1 MTGGTA
7 GVVKDLA
14 KTQAKLGLEVAI
26 YTDDSSRSGWSD
38 LENTEIEIF
47 GGGLC
52 DLRADWQRPDLIH
65 DHGIW
70 LPGNHQCARFA
81 VERKIRRIASPHG
94 MLEPWALQHR
104 KWKKRVAWHLY
115 QRRDLQTADALHAT
129 APTEGEQ
136 FRRMG
141 LIPPIHV
148 VPNGVHSPVR
158 TSPTRRRK
166 AGVKTALFLS
176 RIHPKKGLPMLAKA
190 WAQERPA
197 GWKMQVVGPDENGH
211 RATVEALVRKLGIQ
225 NEWSFE
231 GRVEGAA
238 KDEIFAGSD
247 LFILP
252 TYSENFGLAVGEA
265 LAFGIPVITTTG
277 TPWADL
283 RKHRCGWYVEP
294 EVQALAAA
302 LRDAVDL
309 EDGAR
314 AAMGAR
320 GEAWMR
326 ENFSWHAV
334 TSRMINAYQQALE
347 KA

>member
-1 MTGGTA
+1 
-7 GVVKDLA
+7 
-14 KTQAKLGLEVAI
+14 
-26 YTDDSSRSGWSD
+26 
-38 LENTEIEIF
+38 
-47 GGGLC
+47 
-52 DLRADWQRPDLIH
+52 
-65 DHGIW
+65 
-70 LPGNHQCARFA
+70 
-81 VERKIRRIASPHG
+81 
-94 MLEPWALQHR
+94 
-104 KWKKRVAWHLY
+104 
-115 QRRDLQTADALHAT
+115 
-129 APTEGEQ
+129 
-136 FRRMG
+136 
-141 LIPPIHV
+141 
-148 VPNGVHSPVR
+148 
-158 TSPTRRRK
+158 
-166 AGVKTALFLS
+166 
-176 RIHPKKGLPMLAKA
+176 MLAKA